1 MSLKFNGCFPVPLV
15 VDGDMEAE
23 QVCLDVLLDNGVKRV
38 LGGIGMM
45 HHKGLYLLA
54 EKGDTVGSS
63 HTEVLRLGVVCL
75 DFRIAGLLLLARSG
89 KEQDRENKG

>member
-1 MSLKFNGCFPVPLV
+1 
-15 VDGDMEAE
+15 
-23 QVCLDVLLDNGVKRV
+23 
-38 LGGIGMM
+38 MM

-54 EKGDTVGSS
+54 EMGDTVGSS
-63 HTEVLRLGVVCL
+63 HTEVLRLGVISL